1 MLEKR
6 VKLKRIGFQNEKLEN
21 QKQLQEGCLKTRAT
35 LVPALHKG
43 VFYKN
48 KEESELI
55 QILNGDF
62 RFSYQME
69 DCLKDFYNLDYDDT
83 DWDLIDVPS
92 MWQYRGYGKPAYPN
106 IEYPI
111 PFHPP
116 FVCCENPV
124 GYYRRTFMAKKCGR
138 TILYFG
144 GVDNAFFVYL
154 NGEYVGFSKGS
165 RLPAEFDITDK
176 MIDGENLLCV
186 KVFTYSDATY
196 LENQDMLLAN
206 GIFRD
211 VFLYRLSENSI
222 LIILSKP
229 EESRFWWMWNYR
241 EKRWKLVWLRWTWKV
256 IRAERKPNI
265 ICILN

>member
-1 MLEKR
+1 MLEK
-6 VKLKRIGFQNEKLEN
+6 FQNEKLEN
-21 QKQLQEGCLKTRAT
+21 QKQLQEGCLKPRAT

-144 GVDNAFFVYL
+144 GVDNTFFVYL

-256 IRAERKPNI
+256 IRAERKPTI